1 MHSVPRIQLRDG
13 KTIPQVG
20 LGVFKVDPAQTEE
33 VVSAA
38 LEAGYRHIDTAT
50 IYENEEGVGRAL
62 ANSGIPRD
70 EIFVTTKVWNTD
82 QGYEDTLRA
91 FDASLNRLGLD
102 RVDLY
107 LIHWPA
113 PPKDLFVETWRAL
126 ERLKEEG
133 RATSIGVSNFRVED
147 LERLKWECE
156 EQPVLNQIE
165 LHPMLPQE
173 DLRAHHHEN
182 DIVTEAWGPLAQSAI
197 LGDPLLAELAAE
209 VGKTTS
215 QVVLRWHI
223 QLGNV
228 VIPKTVN
235 PKRMAENLDIF
246 DFSLTPEQME
256 TIAKLNSGTRLG
268 SDPNTFVG

>member
-1 MHSVPRIQLRDG
+1 MQSVPKVQLSDG
-13 KTIPQVG
+13 RSIPQIG
-20 LGVFKVDPAQTEE
+20 LGVFKVDPAETEE

-50 IYENEEGVGRAL
+50 VYENEEGVGRAL
-62 ANSGIPRD
+62 AKSEIPR
-70 EIFVTTKVWNTD
+70 EEVFVTTKVWNDD
-82 QGYEDTLRA
+82 QGYDRTLRA
-91 FDASLNRLGLD
+91 FDRSLDRLGLD
-102 RVDLY
+102 WVDLY

-113 PPKDLFVETWRAL
+113 PQQDLFVETWQAL
-126 ERLKEEG
+126 ERLKKEG
-133 RATSIGVSNFRVED
+133 RALSIGVSNFRPED
-147 LERLKWECE
+147 LERLRRECE

-165 LHPMLPQE
+165 LHPLLAQKE
-173 DLRAHHHEN
+173 LREYHSAN
-182 DIVTEAWGPLAQSAI
+182 DIVTEAWAPLAQAAI
-197 LGDPLLAELAAE
+197 LGDPIVAELAAE

-215 QVVLRWHI
+215 QVVLRWHV

-256 TIAKLNSGTRLG
+256 TLDKLNSGTRLG
-268 SDPNTFVG
+268 ADPTSFQD